1 MQSTE
6 LLQTV
11 QRLLRHDRISLDA
24 MLETINALITRIQQG
39 QAKQALDL
47 DFRIDDQLAKVCAFL
62 RHTYRQTS
70 DSTTKSAAR
79 TAYAAAINLQWAIAD
94 HDILFSRR
102 RSGYEASTIE
112 DIEKVLDRIESEK

>member
-6 LLQTV
+6 LFQTV
-11 QRLLRHDRISLDA
+11 QRLLRHDRASLGA
-24 MLETINALITRIQQG
+24 MCETINALIIRIQHG

-47 DFRIDDQLAKVCAFL
+47 DFHIDEQLVKVCAFL
-62 RHTYRQTS
+62 RTTYRQTA
-70 DSTTKSAAR
+70 DTPTKSASRA
-79 TAYAAAINLQWAIAD
+79 AYAAAVNLQWAIAD

-112 DIEKVLDRIESEK
+112 DVEKVLDRIESEE